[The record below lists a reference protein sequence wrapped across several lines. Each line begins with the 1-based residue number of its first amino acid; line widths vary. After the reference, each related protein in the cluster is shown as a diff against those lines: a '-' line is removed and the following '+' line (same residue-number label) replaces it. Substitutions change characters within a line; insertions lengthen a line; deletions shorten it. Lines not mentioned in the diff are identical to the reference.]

1 MRKKEDFYKVIDLNE
16 KYAIRT
22 EPCCL
27 VLSEK
32 KINKKNGE
40 KYYENIG
47 YYGKVEHI
55 LKAIVE
61 KEIKADLDLLKN
73 MEEIAKMIK
82 EIEVNAKKGMD
93 DINE

>member
-1 MRKKEDFYKVIDLNE
+1 MLKKENFYKVIDLNE

-22 EPCCL
+22 DPYCL
-27 VLSEK
+27 ILSEK
-32 KINKKNGE
+32 KINKNNGE
-40 KYYENIG
+40 EYYKNIG

-55 LKAIVE
+55 LKDIIE

-73 MEEIAKMIK
+73 MEEISKMIK
-82 EIEVNAKKGMD
+82 EIEVNAEKGMD